1 MWRAGTLDLVF
12 HGRRLL
18 GRFALIRMK
27 GRLRQWLLIKRQ
39 DREARLDSKLPEEW
53 NRSVL
58 SGRTIADFNRAAEAG
73 ELEAYRCGA

>member
-1 MWRAGTLDLVF
+1 MWLAGTLDLVF
-12 HGRRLL
+12 HGRRLR

-27 GRLRQWLLIKRQ
+27 GRPRQWLLIKRQ
-39 DREARLDSKLPEEW
+39 DREARPDSKLPEEW

-58 SGRTIADFNRAAEAG
+58 SGRTIADLKRGAEAG